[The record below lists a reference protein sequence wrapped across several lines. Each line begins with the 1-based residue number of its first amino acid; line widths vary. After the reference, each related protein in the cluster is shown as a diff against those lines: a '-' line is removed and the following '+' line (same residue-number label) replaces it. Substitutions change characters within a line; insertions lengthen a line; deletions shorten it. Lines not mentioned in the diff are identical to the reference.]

1 MSLSTLLSRL
11 SPYGNRNI
19 RTLVPSSSCSVESL
33 RRSIFS
39 IRQGSKSAQGLCQQ
53 GLASHPLG
61 GTNQRHK
68 YALTNIRTVIYKA
81 NTTLSD
87 EEVKK
92 LMDEELEKI
101 EKERQEKEMKKWKP
115 GYPKRPIHTAY
126 KLTDFFQDPENP
138 IEWRPHLN
146 KRTGL
151 LAIKCGMMPIW
162 DDWGE
167 RHACT
172 VLFVDHNVV
181 LQVKQEESSS
191 SSQHPQRQRRQQ
203 DYYAV
208 QIGAGERK
216 KKNVTKPLLGH
227 YAKIQQD
234 ILQATTTNTTTS
246 SEMNLPPSPTMD
258 HTSSS
263 SSSLWDITQH
273 PPFTV
278 REFRVS
284 DPAYLP
290 KPGQVLHARHFV
302 PGQNVDIAGITKGK
316 GFQGGMKL
324 HGFAGLR
331 ASHGVSVAHRSI
343 GSTGSCQDPGR
354 VWKGKKMP
362 GRMGGVRRTMQNV
375 RIVKIDRGRNLLYVK
390 GSIPGN
396 KGEFV
401 EVRDSVKR
409 PLFGTKLV
417 SGYVPEKLIEVGG
430 ADSGGAFLVDTSIKG
445 NKFPPLPT
453 YDYDVTVDGTGIPGF
468 EEMMPLQDK
477 DPFAPNMDET
487 PLGG

>member
-1 MSLSTLLSRL
+1 MSMQFPTSTAYS
-11 SPYGNRNI
+11 Y
-19 RTLVPSSSCSVESL
+19 
-33 RRSIFS
+33 F
-39 IRQGSKSAQGLCQQ
+39 
-53 GLASHPLG
+53 
-61 GTNQRHK
+61 
-68 YALTNIRTVIYKA
+68 ALTNIRSVVYKA
-81 NTTLSD
+81 NSTLSD
-87 EEVKK
+87 EEVKQLIDTEMEK
-92 LMDEELEKI
+92 LEKD
-101 EKERQEKEMKKWKP
+101 RQDKAKALKKWKP

-126 KLTDFFQDPENP
+126 KLSDFIQDEDPLNP
-138 IEWRPHLN
+138 IQWKPHLN

-151 LAIKCGMMPIW
+151 LAIKCGMIPIW

-172 VLFVDHNVV
+172 VLLVDHNVV
-181 LQVKQEESSS
+181 LQVKQQEH
-191 SSQHPQRQRRQQ
+191 QN
-203 DYYAV
+203 YYAV
-208 QIGAGERK
+208 QLGAGERK

-227 YAKIQQD
+227 YSKLMTSQDWNTHLTEDQQE
-234 ILQATTTNTTTS
+234 QQ
-246 SEMNLPPSPTMD
+246 EQQEFKKEV
-258 HTSSS
+258 
-263 SSSLWDITQH
+263 WDITQH

-284 DPAYLP
+284 DPSYLP
-290 KPGQVLHARHFV
+290 KPGQVLHARHFI

-362 GRMGGVRRTMQNV
+362 GRMGNVRRTTQNL
-375 RIVKIDRGRNLLYVK
+375 RIVKIDRGRNLLFVK

-396 KGEFV
+396 KGDFV

-409 PLFGTKLV
+409 PLFGTKFV
-417 SGYVPEKLIEVGG
+417 SGYVPDKMIEISG
-430 ADSGGAFLVDTSIKG
+430 DSGGAFMIDTSIKG
-445 NKFPPLPT
+445 NKFPPLPSFQ
-453 YDYDVTVDGTGIPGF
+453 YDTSIDGSGVPGF
-468 EEMMPLQDK
+468 DEFMPLQEK
-477 DPFAPNMDET
+477 DPLAPNMDEV

>member
-1 MSLSTLLSRL
+1 
-11 SPYGNRNI
+11 
-19 RTLVPSSSCSVESL
+19 VK
-33 RRSIFS
+33 
-39 IRQGSKSAQGLCQQ
+39 QQAQ
-53 GLASHPLG
+53 P
-61 GTNQRHK
+61 
-68 YALTNIRTVIYKA
+68 
-81 NTTLSD
+81 
-87 EEVKK
+87 
-92 LMDEELEKI
+92 
-101 EKERQEKEMKKWKP
+101 
-115 GYPKRPIHTAY
+115 
-126 KLTDFFQDPENP
+126 
-138 IEWRPHLN
+138 
-146 KRTGL
+146 
-151 LAIKCGMMPIW
+151 
-162 DDWGE
+162 
-167 RHACT
+167 RHA
-172 VLFVDHNVV
+172 
-181 LQVKQEESSS
+181 
-191 SSQHPQRQRRQQ
+191 Q
-203 DYYAV
+203 DYIAV

-227 YAKIQQD
+227 YAKVAQD
-234 ILQATTTNTTTS
+234 IALSTNKEEEDTKTD
-246 SEMNLPPSPTMD
+246 L
-258 HTSSS
+258 
-263 SSSLWDITQH
+263 LWDLTQH
-273 PPFTV
+273 PPYTV

-362 GRMGGVRRTMQNV
+362 GRMGGVRRTAQNL
-375 RIVKIDRGRNLLYVK
+375 RIVKIDRGRNLIYVK
-390 GSIPGN
+390 GAIPGN

-417 SGYVPEKLIEVGG
+417 QGYVPEKMIEVGG
-430 ADSGGAFLVDTSIKG
+430 GGEGGGAFIVDTSIRG

-453 YDYDVTVDGTGIPGF
+453 FSYDASIDGTGVPGF
-468 EEMMPLQDK
+468 EEMMPLAEK
-477 DPFAPNMDET
+477 DPLAPNMEET